1 MCDLDHPVLVGA
13 KNIDNWHARK
23 GHLQCAF
30 PLGIPMLPSSSI
42 VVAADGEHVVDSP
55 SVKPFAMGTLSSSLT
70 TSAA

>member
-1 MCDLDHPVLVGA
+1 
-13 KNIDNWHARK
+13 
-23 GHLQCAF
+23 
-30 PLGIPMLPSSSI
+30 MLPSSSI